1 MELDSGLCIYTAEKH
16 GVKTE
21 KTKIMKKPS
30 KIKKLIYIRMYLLYI
45 LNIILV
51 YDAKGSNQKSCHSS
65 CRHRASTTSAS
76 SIVLQFLEAAAPA
89 NTPRARV
96 LGAVPGRRLSKKRF
110 VRCFIESNAFRH
122 LNQN

>member
-1 MELDSGLCIYTAEKH
+1 MLLPTKWLLLKSVSQGQEKAARRDLERRQEMELDSGLCIYTAEKH

-30 KIKKLIYIRMYLLYI
+30 KIKKLIYVRMYLLYI

-65 CRHRASTTSAS
+65 CRH
-76 SIVLQFLEAAAPA
+76 
-89 NTPRARV
+89 
-96 LGAVPGRRLSKKRF
+96 
-110 VRCFIESNAFRH
+110 
-122 LNQN
+122 